1 MNTEDLYL
9 GEIRIVEEDNK
20 TRHINYTI
28 LKKLKN
34 GNYKDVLSLLRKTY
48 KTTFEAE
55 GNLYINTDS
64 DYLIPY
70 YEAINKT
77 NIKQNKTRYEL
88 KEELKNIKKDLE
100 INVSKVFIGYIA
112 QATSVTHIPGIG
124 DSSLDR
130 FLTSSRKI
138 SYTKLKKSIFLRK
151 NNNTY
156 LDLLTGIKYPN
167 DAFIEGD
174 LFVPEKLLNS
184 INFILPEE
192 ERCITMPKRKILRKY
207 EEIKKGSENNEK

>member
-1 MNTEDLYL
+1 MNIEDLYL
-9 GEIRIVEEDNK
+9 GEIRRVEENNK

-34 GNYKDVLSLLRKTY
+34 GHYQDVLSLLRKTY

-55 GNLYINTDS
+55 GNLYINTDY

-77 NIKQNKTRYEL
+77 NIKQNKTRHEL
-88 KEELKNIKKDLE
+88 KEELKKLKKDLE
-100 INVSKVFIGYIA
+100 IEVSNVFIGYIV
-112 QATSVTHIPGIG
+112 QATSVINIPGKG

-130 FLTSSRKI
+130 FLTSSREI
-138 SYTKLKKSIFLRK
+138 LYTKLKKSIFLK
-151 NNNTY
+151 KSNTY
-156 LDLLTGIKYPN
+156 LDLLTGIKYSN

-174 LFVPEKLLNS
+174 LFVPEKLLSS

-192 ERCITMPKRKILRKY
+192 ERCTTMPKRKILRKY
-207 EEIKKGSENNEK
+207 EEVKKGSENSEK